1 MIKNFQFLK
10 GKKLYKC
17 VCNKEVSIFISKAVV
32 ININSDEKIK
42 TTIQTV
48 ISSNTKQEG
57 NSSSIQYYICNTYQ
71 VVCNTY

>member
-17 VCNKEVSIFISKAVV
+17 VCNKEVSIFISKAV

-48 ISSNTKQEG
+48 ISSNTKLEG
-57 NSSSIQYYICNTYQ
+57 NRCI
-71 VVCNTY
+71 VVRIISVIRIK

>member
-10 GKKLYKC
+10 GKKWYKC
-17 VCNKEVSIFISKAVV
+17 VCNKEVSIFISKAV

-57 NSSSIQYYICNTYQ
+57 NRCI
-71 VVCNTY
+71 VVVVRITSVIRIK